1 MHISPVIIVE
11 GPYMYMA
18 NVCLARLNYLAAVR
32 ASIASVI
39 CNGLLARLA
48 SRDAISAETMSG
60 ILLHR
65 NSGLETSAL
74 SLGRAAEL
82 DPTSCWR
89 EY

>member
-48 SRDAISAETMSG
+48 SRDAVLAQTISG
-60 ILLHR
+60 ILSHR
-65 NSGLETSAL
+65 NPGLERSVL
-74 SLGRAAEL
+74 SLGREAEL
-82 DPTSCWR
+82 GPTNCWR